1 MSLDNVPKEV
11 ETHQIVIRDLI
22 RVYHRGA
29 EEVIA
34 LRGIDLEVKKGEFVT
49 IVGPSGSGKTTLVRI
64 IGGLDKPTAGRIW
77 VDKKDITR
85 YNETQLLAYRRKK
98 VGFVWQFGNLIEN
111 LTALQ
116 NVMLPMKV
124 PGVRTKIKNPRERA
138 EMLLK
143 RLGLEDRMHHK
154 PYELSGGEAQR
165 VAIAVAL
172 ANNPAILLGDELTG
186 ELDTETA
193 KEVLEYIQELNKEME
208 LTVII
213 VTHNPFVAK
222 FGERMLRIRD
232 GMFESLKHKALGE
245 IVEIDAKGRLVIPEG
260 IREIIGL
267 KRVAQLIVQGNTLIV
282 KPLEAPEETS

>member
-85 YNETQLLAYRRKK
+85 YNEAQLLAYRRKK

-208 LTVII
+208 LTVIV

-222 FGERMLRIRD
+222 FGAVSYTHLT
-232 GMFESLKHKALGE
+232 LPTKA
-245 IVEIDAKGRLVIPEG
+245 
-260 IREIIGL
+260 
-267 KRVAQLIVQGNTLIV
+267 
-282 KPLEAPEETS
+282 

>member
-260 IREIIGL
+260 IREVIGL

>member
-85 YNETQLLAYRRKK
+85 YNEAQLLAYRRKK

-208 LTVII
+208 LTVIV

>member
-1 MSLDNVPKEV
+1 MSLDNIPKEV

-85 YNETQLLAYRRKK
+85 YNEAQLLAYRRKK

>member
-245 IVEIDAKGRLVIPEG
+245 IVEIDAKGRLEIPEG
-260 IREIIGL
+260 IREVIGL